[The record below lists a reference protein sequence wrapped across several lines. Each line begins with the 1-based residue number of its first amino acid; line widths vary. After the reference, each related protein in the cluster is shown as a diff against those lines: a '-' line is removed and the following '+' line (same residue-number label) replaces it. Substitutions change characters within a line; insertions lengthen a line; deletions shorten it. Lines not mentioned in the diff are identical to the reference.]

1 MGMTVAVALGC
12 PHPRSVERVV
22 SAWCFCGVFPEFVS
36 PLGHF
41 AQDVFRVKRLRAE
54 SLCAVSWENAH
65 MAMGF
70 RKQIHLT
77 DICTMFL

>member
-1 MGMTVAVALGC
+1 MDTTAAVALGR
-12 PHPRSVERVV
+12 PHPWSGEGIV
-22 SAWCFCGVFPEFVS
+22 SAWCFCGVFPEFAS

-54 SLCAVSWENAH
+54 SLCVVSWENAH